1 MPSYQSLLFCT
12 RLLAR
17 VLTSECA
24 LRDISPSQ
32 RHPDE
37 HPPRRDML
45 LAHVR
50 VQSRQSSLLPFAA
63 NEPPPVQVGH
73 HVPRSAA
80 SPHQCVSSSCEAV
93 SPPLSEADPLRAQ
106 QNRIEPTCD
115 R

>member
-1 MPSYQSLLFCT
+1 MSADLRSLLFCT

-50 VQSRQSSLLPFAA
+50 GQPRQSSFLPFAA
-63 NEPPPVQVGH
+63 NDAVRAGGPSRTSLSCIP
-73 HVPRSAA
+73 
-80 SPHQCVSSSCEAV
+80 SSVRVLC
-93 SPPLSEADPLRAQ
+93 P
-106 QNRIEPTCD
+106 
-115 R
+115 